1 MRIDFCSWAKFSRSD
16 NFAGWF
22 FKLTQNRKLRNAK
35 MATSPNTST
44 LTTPKKKEES
54 LLDKIG
60 TLGRKK
66 KQKEGLQKVQ

>member
-1 MRIDFCSWAKFSRSD
+1 MRFDFCSWAKFSRAD
-16 NFAGWF
+16 NFAGRF
-22 FKLTQNRKLRNAK
+22 FTFTQNRKLRNAK

-66 KQKEGLQKVQ
+66 KQKEGMQKVR

>member
-1 MRIDFCSWAKFSRSD
+1 
-16 NFAGWF
+16 
-22 FKLTQNRKLRNAK
+22 

-44 LTTPKKKEES
+44 LTTPKKKDES

-66 KQKEGLQKVQ
+66 KTKEGKYEPTQINCI